1 MVVQTEEMQTS
12 PKYCYQ
18 EKDKGDLNGFKSN
31 FVSIKYLSQSD
42 TGQLENAKEKKCM
55 DTFEKTKKNS
65 IGLAYKLKFNDFHDN
80 LLLKNT

>member
-18 EKDKGDLNGFKSN
+18 ENDKGDLNGFKSN

-42 TGQLENAKEKKCM
+42 TGQLENATEKKCM
-55 DTFEKTKKNS
+55 DTFEKTKKIVLVWHINS
-65 IGLAYKLKFNDFHDN
+65 SSMTFTTTFC
-80 LLLKNT
+80 

>member
-18 EKDKGDLNGFKSN
+18 ENDKGDLNGFKSN

-55 DTFEKTKKNS
+55 DTFEKPKKIVLVWHINS
-65 IGLAYKLKFNDFHDN
+65 SSMTFTTTFC
-80 LLLKNT
+80 

>member
-18 EKDKGDLNGFKSN
+18 ENDKGDLNGFKSN

-55 DTFEKTKKNS
+55 DTFEKNKKKKVLVWHINS
-65 IGLAYKLKFNDFHDN
+65 SSMTFTTTFC
-80 LLLKNT
+80 